1 MRRHFSGISK
11 DSFFATSLRA
21 WLCVLPHLNISC
33 LCGPFL
39 IFQTGKTA
47 FLIAVLNGLLA
58 VVKFLVK
65 KGANKKAEDE
75 VGTVHTLLLLTAL
88 S

>member
-1 MRRHFSGISK
+1 
-11 DSFFATSLRA
+11 
-21 WLCVLPHLNISC
+21 
-33 LCGPFL
+33 
-39 IFQTGKTA
+39 
-47 FLIAVLNGLLA
+47 VLNGLLA